1 LSYVRIGEEMTMESS
16 KGRNVFEV
24 PGFTWR
30 LSTTIL
36 LGVVWLSFL
45 ILWLFFWAGSFDVY
59 QNLAVIFVSIIVV
72 IGLLGAMWASWG
84 IRYAKEHEGK
94 NIEWK
99 QDWNR
104 WFGWRG
110 VTSAIIWI
118 GWLIWLLVWLFFY
131 AGSYNF
137 YQNLAIFIV
146 SLLAAGGISGVIWG
160 TLGRRMRW

>member
-1 LSYVRIGEEMTMESS
+1 MTMESS

-24 PGFTWR
+24 PGFAWR

-45 ILWLFFWAGSFDVY
+45 ILWLFFWAGGFDVY

-84 IRYAKEHEGK
+84 IRYAKEYEGK

-110 VTSAIIWI
+110 VASAIIWI